1 MRPDFLKV
9 ILQHSIISEE
19 SSTAFA
25 IKHREFNIKGVLFVL
40 TIDLVSSWHTGSNQF
55 SFSDLNGFLLCW
67 AGSLGLI
74 LFAKIYYV
82 KWSLFLPW
90 SKLAGS
96 FVTLLLYCLVLNS
109 CFTLFFRFNSGFYR
123 NNRFSLKADY
133 FIKSHSFCRKP
144 SQFYSRLLY
153 KSEPFSLFLSQLS
166 RWFLSNFEFVL
177 SGMYSIQIS
186 LDCSR

>member
-1 MRPDFLKV
+1 MELV
-9 ILQHSIISEE
+9 
-19 SSTAFA
+19 FA
-25 IKHREFNIKGVLFVL
+25 LVKACRLVRDA
-40 TIDLVSSWHTGSNQF
+40 IDLLFSSQF
-55 SFSDLNGFLLCW
+55 VF
-67 AGSLGLI
+67 
-74 LFAKIYYV
+74 Y
-82 KWSLFLPW
+82 
-90 SKLAGS
+90 
-96 FVTLLLYCLVLNS
+96 T
-109 CFTLFFRFNSGFYR
+109 FFRFNSGFYR